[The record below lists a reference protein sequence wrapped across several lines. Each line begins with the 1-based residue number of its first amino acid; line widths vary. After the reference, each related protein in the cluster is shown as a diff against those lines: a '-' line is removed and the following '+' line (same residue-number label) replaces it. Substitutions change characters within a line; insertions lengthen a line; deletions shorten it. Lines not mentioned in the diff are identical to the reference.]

1 MFHLPVSETH
11 NLKTKTNRKESIMSL
26 NVKSIITSG
35 LIVGLI
41 ISLSAITMVP
51 VVGDQMDLVLESRG
65 LPPLS
70 NMAMLYF
77 IIISFINSVFLV
89 FLYAVLKDL
98 VGPGIRTAVIISLVF
113 WFFVYFLG
121 NVSMVVYG
129 FMPVKL
135 TVIGTLWGLGE
146 LLLGGIVGS
155 KLYKDLNINKL
166 KR

>member
-1 MFHLPVSETH
+1 MA
-11 NLKTKTNRKESIMSL
+11 L

-77 IIISFINSVFLV
+77 TIISFINSVFLV

-121 NVSMVVYG
+121 NVSNVVYG

-155 KLYKDLNINKL
+155 KLYKDVNKNKL